1 MKITKNQFK
10 KIIQEELSGVLG
22 EADET
27 QHWEVDASPIGGGKI
42 TVPTR
47 DQKDADSQDDAR
59 IAYYDYEAYEATN
72 PEQAVE
78 LMLIH
83 YLQSK
88 ELTDEQK
95 AKIVGTDDSILDKRF
110 SVKDATG
117 KTFNTSANE
126 NPIKNS
132 MEDLNQKN
140 ILWNTLEGIQ
150 RRARFA
156 AAKRKKDAS
165 QYPAMGYPTAE
176 GMKITKSQLKQIIQ
190 EELSAVL
197 GEGTMGFA
205 DALNKPAEGS
215 TNWCK
220 QQVDHYQHLLNQ
232 EKDLQKKNR
241 FFPGD
246 EHTEALGRAVA
257 RQLKK
262 LESASCGAELQ
273 AVQEGTKQM
282 KITKTKLKQ
291 IIQEELSAVLGEEEL
306 NELGAFKIDPGSPKH
321 ITNLMKRYGGAR
333 ATQEEA
339 CEKLRAELEKLDDVN
354 TSAAAMSATS
364 LGFSDI
370 KGQELKQQLLRD
382 KRWLC
387 PTKPASTT
395 AKETD
400 PLRSE
405 AEEAA
410 PTTDKKP
417 GGHTFSSDP
426 GSQQAALE
434 DYWAQRAKSKKKN

>member
-140 ILWNTLEGIQ
+140 ILWDTLEGIQ

-197 GEGTMGFA
+197 GEEELSEIAKFLK
-205 DALNKPAEGS
+205 DPDEGS
-215 TNWCK
+215 PNWCK
-220 QQVDHYQHLLNQ
+220 KEVDHYQHLLNQ

-246 EHTEALGRAVA
+246 EHTEALEQKVA
-257 RQLKK
+257 DQLKK
-262 LESASCGAELQ
+262 LESAPCGAELQ
-273 AVQEGTKQM
+273 AMQEGTKQM

-291 IIQEELSAVLGEEEL
+291 IIQEELSAVLGEDQVDCAAL
-306 NELGAFKIDPGSPKH
+306 
-321 ITNLMKRYGGAR
+321 
-333 ATQEEA
+333 QQ
-339 CEKLRAELEKLDDVN
+339 KL
-354 TSAAAMSATS
+354 AAARIDLQQVAMSRRSDHNAAGSLAT
-364 LGFSDI
+364 LI
-370 KGQELKQQLLRD
+370 KDLEAKMEDNG
-382 KRWLC
+382 C
-387 PTKPASTT
+387 P
-395 AKETD
+395 KEV
-400 PLRSE
+400 
-405 AEEAA
+405 A

-417 GGHTFSSDP
+417 GGHTFSSDKA
-426 GSQQAALE
+426 GSQQAALDSWRPGE
-434 DYWAQRAKSKKKN
+434 

>member
-205 DALNKPAEGS
+205 DAPNKPAEGS

-220 QQVDHYQHLLNQ
+220 EKAAHYQHLLNQ
-232 EKDLQKKNR
+232 AKDQGREGWLEHEDTLLTQAHNLKTKMQKLPACWTHVGNA
-241 FFPGD
+241 P
-246 EHTEALGRAVA
+246 TAM
-257 RQLKK
+257 
-262 LESASCGAELQ
+262 
-273 AVQEGTKQM
+273 QEGTKQM

-291 IIQEELSAVLGEEEL
+291 IIQEELSAVLGEDQVDCAAL
-306 NELGAFKIDPGSPKH
+306 
-321 ITNLMKRYGGAR
+321 
-333 ATQEEA
+333 QQ
-339 CEKLRAELEKLDDVN
+339 KL
-354 TSAAAMSATS
+354 AAARIDLQQVAMSRRSDHNAAGSLAT
-364 LGFSDI
+364 LI
-370 KGQELKQQLLRD
+370 KDLEAKMEDNG
-382 KRWLC
+382 C
-387 PTKPASTT
+387 P
-395 AKETD
+395 KEV
-400 PLRSE
+400 
-405 AEEAA
+405 A

-417 GGHTFSSDP
+417 GGHTFSSDKA
-426 GSQQAALE
+426 GSQQAALDSWRPGE
-434 DYWAQRAKSKKKN
+434 